1 MTTVSRRLALI
12 GALLLAAL
20 ACNLPGGTA
29 PTQPEPG
36 AAATAIAQ
44 TVIAAVS
51 QTLVPSATLPVL
63 FSETPAD
70 TPTPSPTLSPTLF
83 FTATSAVPMISVSMD
98 TNCRVGPGVV
108 YDLVGGLFVG
118 QTAQVYGKNPAGT
131 FWYIRL
137 PNNSGTFC
145 WVTGQYASIA
155 GDTSLLPVYTPPP
168 TPTPMPSFEFAYSS
182 LDSCV
187 GWWADLKIK
196 NTGALAFLSYALTV
210 KDLNT
215 SVTLTA
221 SANGFADVNGCLT
234 STTVASVDPGK
245 VVILS
250 APAFAYNPS
259 GHRIRATLKLCT
271 KNGLGGICVTNVITF
286 KP

>member
-36 AAATAIAQ
+36 AAATAVAQ
-44 TVIAAVS
+44 TVAAAVS
-51 QTLVPSATLPVL
+51 QTLVPSTAPPSLA
-63 FSETPAD
+63 SEAPAD
-70 TPTPSPTLSPTLF
+70 TPAPSPTLSPTLY
-83 FTATSAVPMISVSMD
+83 FTDTPAVPMISVSMD

-168 TPTPMPSFEFAYSS
+168 TPTPMPDFDFAYHA
-182 LDSCV
+182 LDTCA
-187 GWWADLKIK
+187 GWWVDLRIK
-196 NTGALAFLSYALTV
+196 NVGALPFRSYLLTV

-215 SVTLTA
+215 SVALTA
-221 SANGFADVNGCLT
+221 SNNGFNDVNGCLT
-234 STTVASVDPGK
+234 STTVASIEPGK

-271 KNGLGGICVTNVITF
+271 KNGLAGVCVTNVITF